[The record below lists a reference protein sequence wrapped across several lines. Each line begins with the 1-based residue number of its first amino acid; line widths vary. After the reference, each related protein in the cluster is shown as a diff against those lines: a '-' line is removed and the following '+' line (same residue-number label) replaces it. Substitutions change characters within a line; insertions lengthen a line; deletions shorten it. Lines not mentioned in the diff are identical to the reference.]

1 MKAAKNGDLLNGV
14 STLDIVMIQRHIL
27 GIETLGSAYQWIAAD
42 ANNDGK
48 VTAADLSALRKL
60 VLGVADKL
68 PNDQQSWRF
77 AVSGTSVGTNPVAF
91 TERIDIANLNND
103 MVGQDFVAVKIG
115 DVNGNVSTNVSDPAT
130 EGRSNKEVV
139 LAVADQEVR
148 AGEVVEIPVTAA
160 NFNDVAGYQ
169 FTMNLKGA
177 GYVGVNPGK
186 LAVNAANVGVIS
198 KGVITISYASE
209 TAVNAAEEEVLFTLV
224 VKAEESTSV
233 GQMLRINS
241 SVTPAESYTGDL
253 AVGGVRLEER
263 ATGAADIELMQNE
276 PNPFRGQTTV
286 RFKMPKTGKAT
297 LKVLDVTGKVLAVRN
312 IEAVK
317 GLNTEVFTKE
327 QLGSSGVMYYTLE
340 SGDFTATR
348 KMILV
353 E

>member
-1 MKAAKNGDLLNGV
+1 
-14 STLDIVMIQRHIL
+14 
-27 GIETLGSAYQWIAAD
+27 
-42 ANNDGK
+42 
-48 VTAADLSALRKL
+48 
-60 VLGVADKL
+60 
-68 PNDQQSWRF
+68 
-77 AVSGTSVGTNPVAF
+77 
-91 TERIDIANLNND
+91 
-103 MVGQDFVAVKIG
+103 
-115 DVNGNVSTNVSDPAT
+115 GNVSTNGSAPAT

-139 LAVADQEVR
+139 LAVADQGVD

-169 FTMNLKGA
+169 LTMNLKGA
-177 GYVGVNPGK
+177 GYVGVHAGK